1 MISASD
7 YMMLKIR
14 GYEYDGDNDCIVE
27 YKENGQFDR
36 CRKGFI
42 KKTGKALISFKTM
55 CLICC
60 DLQNLKQ
67 MFALS

>member
-42 KKTGKALISFKTM
+42 KKKGTVVIRSEFKF
-55 CLICC
+55 LAIY
-60 DLQNLKQ
+60 
-67 MFALS
+67 